1 MSDIAHVDGLVPRPP
16 HYHSYLLRFW
26 EERGE
31 TDTARIWRFM
41 LQDPQTEERYG
52 FADLDAMVV
61 WIQDKTILQEDG
73 QAPEAKGSDEDSQG
87 GG

>member
-1 MSDIAHVDGLVPRPP
+1 MSEIAHVDGLVPRPP
-16 HYHSYLLRFW
+16 QYHSYLLRFW

-41 LQDPQTEERYG
+41 LQDPQTEERFG
-52 FADLDAMVV
+52 FGDLDAMVV
-61 WIQDKTILQEDG
+61 WIQEKTILQEDS
-73 QAPEAKGSDEDSQG
+73 PVSEDSLSEGSQG

>member
-52 FADLDAMVV
+52 FAGLDAMVV
-61 WIQDKTILQEDG
+61 WIQEKTILQEDNQSAQG
-73 QAPEAKGSDEDSQG
+73 IGLEDSQG

>member
-52 FADLDAMVV
+52 FADLDALVV
-61 WIQDKTILQEDG
+61 WIQEKTILHEDSQG
-73 QAPEAKGSDEDSQG
+73 AQGIGLEDSQG